1 MKPVTKRRLVGRFLT
16 VLTFVL
22 VGINLLPILWMVY
35 CSIQGNNEI
44 LLGKVALGRRDS
56 PVNLLTRTKDG
67 VLAGTQ
73 DGGLALFQDHG
84 NEMEVVRGGN
94 YGWFATSYAVKNDKL
109 WALTADQGFLQFDG
123 QLKITHRWDVGDL
136 QDAWESQFPKQ
147 KWQTLWVND
156 VYSSSVVAKEGRIL
170 GIYRKENTPGLMAL
184 DPATGSIR
192 FHTPSTDLPI
202 KVDEVVDVGGA
213 DSVLLVGSTGMLLW
227 DVKAAKSVTQ
237 WNWGSGG
244 LPWDRP
250 RLVRGTSRDQVF
262 LAWDRQV
269 QVLSLSQAKVVKVLD
284 DRDSLGLDGIRALA
298 NGSDRLWLGST
309 RGMLGLDTAAG
320 HSTDSTTDAQE
331 VRPNRHDAVVFDGL
345 GAIPSGIVSMTD
357 FGNQLLVGGAQG
369 ELAVI
374 SVSQVGFRL
383 GSSGQVPVGS
393 LYIHWRNYIDLW
405 RNIPFGTYLSN
416 SLSVCLMVM
425 LISMTLASMAGYAL
439 ARFKFLGRDLFGYTI
454 LTTQMVPGI
463 MFLIP
468 IYILFTKVN
477 EVTGIKIVGSYWGL
491 VVLYSA
497 FYVPFTI
504 WILRGFFAAIP
515 KELEEAALVDGCT
528 PFRAFWSVILPAAR
542 PGIVATGIY
551 VFLTVWDEL
560 MFAWVLTDEKTY
572 TIPVG
577 IRLFAG
583 NYQNRYDLMMAAATV
598 ATVPVMALF
607 FLMQKQIV
615 SGLTAGA
622 VKG

>member
-1 MKPVTKRRLVGRFLT
+1 MMPATKRRQIGRFLT
-16 VLTFVL
+16 ILTFVL

-44 LLGKVALGRRDS
+44 LLGKVALGRRDA
-56 PVNLLTRTKDG
+56 PVSLLTRTKDG

-73 DGGLALFQDHG
+73 DGGLALFQDQG
-84 NEMEVVRGGN
+84 NSLEVSQGEN
-94 YGWFATSYAVKNDKL
+94 HGWFAASYAMKDETL

-123 QLKITHRWDVGDL
+123 HLKVRHRWDVGDL
-136 QDAWESQFPKQ
+136 QDAWEQQFPTTR
-147 KWQTLWVND
+147 WRTLWVND
-156 VYSSSVVAKEGRIL
+156 VYSSSVVAKEKAIL
-170 GIYRKENTPGLMAL
+170 GIYRKENTPGLMTL
-184 DPATGSIR
+184 NPKTGGIR
-192 FHTPSTDLPI
+192 FHTLANDLPI
-202 KVDEVVDVGGA
+202 AVDEVVDVPGT
-213 DSVLLVGSTGMLLW
+213 DSVLLVGSSGMVLW
-227 DVKAAKSVTQ
+227 DVAAARSGLR
-237 WNWGSGG
+237 WSWGNGG

-250 RLVRGTSRDQVF
+250 KLVRGKSRDEVL

-269 QVLSLSQAKVVKVLD
+269 QVLSLSQAKVVKILD
-284 DRDSLGLDGIRALA
+284 ESDSLGLDGIRALA
-298 NGSDRLWLGST
+298 SGSERLWLGT
-309 RGMLGLDTAAG
+309 ARGMLGLDTAAG
-320 HSTDSTTDAQE
+320 HVADTGMHSLETTYKS
-331 VRPNRHDAVVFDGL
+331 RDAVVFDGL
-345 GAIPSGIVSMTD
+345 GAVPSGIVSMTD
-357 FGNQLLVGGAQG
+357 FGSQLLVGGAQG

-374 SVSQVGFRL
+374 SISQVGFRL
-383 GSSGQVPVGS
+383 SSSGQMPKGS
-393 LYIHWRNYIDLW
+393 LYVHWRNYIDLW

-439 ARFKFLGRDLFGYTI
+439 ARFKFLGRDLFGYSI

-468 IYILFTKVN
+468 IFILFTKVN